1 MKAVSVD
8 LSENIHC
15 LEIHPFADLHIG
27 DRNCNLK
34 LIKERIELVKN
45 NPNAF
50 IVLNGDI
57 INNAT
62 KSSVSDT
69 YGEEMPP
76 MEQLSRFIEVF
87 EPVKD
92 RILCATSGNHE
103 NRTYKQDG
111 IDLTYLAMQQFGI
124 ADRYASEGVV
134 LFVHFGSTTRHNSK
148 VVYSIYATHGS
159 GGGRRPGA
167 KINRLEDMLGIVQCD
182 CYIHSHTHTPIVFKA
197 SSHIAN
203 PVRNVVTKTNHL
215 FVNTSAMLDYGGY
228 GQAQEYKPSS
238 LDSPIIYLYD
248 GREKHME
255 ARL

>member
-69 YGEEMPP
+69 YGEEMPLWVMIP
-76 MEQLSRFIEVF
+76 DEDSYAKVI
-87 EPVKD
+87 
-92 RILCATSGNHE
+92 ATIDE
-103 NRTYKQDG
+103 YLKVDG
-111 IDLTYLAMQQFGI
+111 
-124 ADRYASEGVV
+124 
-134 LFVHFGSTTRHNSK
+134 K
-148 VVYSIYATHGS
+148 
-159 GGGRRPGA
+159 
-167 KINRLEDMLGIVQCD
+167 
-182 CYIHSHTHTPIVFKA
+182 
-197 SSHIAN
+197 
-203 PVRNVVTKTNHL
+203 
-215 FVNTSAMLDYGGY
+215 
-228 GQAQEYKPSS
+228 
-238 LDSPIIYLYD
+238 
-248 GREKHME
+248 
-255 ARL
+255 